1 MNYCSQC
8 NKEIN
13 TNENICEEC
22 KIKNKLQNAEDVI
35 CSCCKSKVSNI
46 KDVCPICG
54 SSLLGSKTTSQIKN
68 EKKYYKE
75 HAVETENEKAKKKSN
90 IFLWIAIIS
99 ILIPFVIIFL
109 AVMKCSSVSN
119 TCDIVG
125 AIVLFFLGF
134 GSLTFFTTVSI
145 VCRITSHI
153 YKKQIKK

>member
-75 HAVETENEKAKKKSN
+75 HAVEIDNEKAKSKSDFFSL
-90 IFLWIAIIS
+90 IGIITFA
-99 ILIPFVIIFL
+99 IPFLIIFL
-109 AVMKCSSVSN
+109 SIGSFGSTSS
-119 TCDIVG
+119 TGIG
-125 AIVLFFLGF
+125 GIGGIFLGLF
-134 GSLTFFTTVSI
+134 LLLIFMPISI
-145 VCRITSHI
+145 ICRIISYN

>member
-35 CSCCKSKVSNI
+35 CSCCKNKVSNI

-54 SSLLGSKTTSQIKN
+54 SSLLGSKTTSQIEN

-75 HAVETENEKAKKKSN
+75 HADEISNEESKSKSDFFSL
-90 IFLWIAIIS
+90 IGITTFA
-99 ILIPFVIIFL
+99 IPFIIIFL
-109 AVMKCSSVSN
+109 SIGSFGSTSS
-119 TCDIVG
+119 TGIG
-125 AIVLFFLGF
+125 GIGGIFLGLF
-134 GSLTFFTTVSI
+134 LLLIFMPISI
-145 VCRITSHI
+145 ICRIISYN